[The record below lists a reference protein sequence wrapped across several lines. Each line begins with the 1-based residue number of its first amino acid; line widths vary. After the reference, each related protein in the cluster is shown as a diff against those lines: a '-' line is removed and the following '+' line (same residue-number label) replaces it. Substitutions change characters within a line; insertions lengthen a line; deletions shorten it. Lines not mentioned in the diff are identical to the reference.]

1 MRLSRIGLI
10 AAALLSLAPVVA
22 QAQTAPTPKIT
33 FSAAVT
39 SGVNTVTPALTW
51 STSPVADS
59 CTASGASDWNGPKSA
74 QGSVTL
80 NPISASVNYSLA
92 CTWKGGQ
99 ATLTWV
105 NATKNTDGSD
115 YTNPATTRIYYGR
128 AADTLDKT
136 IDIPLPSPP
145 LASRIMTSL
154 TPEGMWYFAV
164 ATINTDGR
172 SSDKS
177 NVVGKYVLASDVNVT
192 QVVGI
197 TVYKQPAAP
206 TDLTVQ

>member
-1 MRLSRIGLI
+1 MKKSRIGLI
-10 AAALLSLAPVVA
+10 AAALLSVA
-22 QAQTAPTPKIT
+22 SHAYAQTAPTPKIT

-59 CTASGASDWNGPKSA
+59 CTASGASDWSGPKAA

-80 NPISASVNYSLA
+80 NPISSSVNYSLA

-115 YTNPATTRIYYGR
+115 YTNPLTTRIYYGR

-145 LASRIMTSL
+145 LNSRIMTSL
-154 TPEGMWYFAV
+154 SPEGMWYFAV
-164 ATINTDGR
+164 ATVNSDGKP
-172 SSDKS
+172 SDKS
-177 NVVGKYVLASDVNVT
+177 NVAGKYVLASDVNVT

-206 TDLTVQ
+206 TGLTVQ